1 MKVILLKYNVLF
13 GIVQKRLEFG
23 IEENRINNKSLVVN
37 SIGNNKSF
45 GLVINV

>member
-1 MKVILLKYNVLF
+1 MVRIRNL
-13 GIVQKRLEFG
+13 G
-23 IEENRINNKSLVVN
+23 NRINNKSLVVN